1 MVALYLAST
10 SPARAQI
17 IADIGLSAEV
27 LSPDVDE
34 EAVVAEMTSP
44 TAVSIAQHLAER
56 KAESALTPDVDG
68 LVIGGDSVFE
78 FDGEFLGK
86 PHTADVATKRW
97 KAMRGRSGILHS
109 GLCVIDHT
117 GGAHRGSL
125 SEVSSAEVFFRAD
138 VTDDEIAAYVATGE
152 PLSVAGAF
160 TLDAR
165 GAAFIEKIVG
175 DSWAVVGMSATSLR
189 SLITGLGHDYTG
201 LWATR

>member
-27 LSPDVDE
+27 LSPDLDE

-56 KAESALTPDVDG
+56 KAESALAPEVNG

-138 VTDDEIAAYVATGE
+138 VTDDEIAAYVVTGE

-160 TLDAR
+160 TSTL
-165 GAAFIEKIVG
+165 AAPRLSNKLWGIPGQWWECPPP
-175 DSWAVVGMSATSLR
+175 R
-189 SLITGLGHDYTG
+189 CGL
-201 LWATR
+201 

>member
-1 MVALYLAST
+1 MVELYLAST

-17 IADIGLSAEV
+17 ITDIGLRAHI
-27 LSPDVDE
+27 LAPDVDE
-34 EAVVAEMTSP
+34 DAVVAQMDSP

-56 KAESALTPDVDG
+56 KAESALAPDVDG

-78 FDGEFLGK
+78 FDGQSLGK
-86 PHTADVATKRW
+86 PHTADVAIERW

-117 GGAHRGSL
+117 GGVNRGSL
-125 SEVSSAEVFFRAD
+125 SQVSSAEVFFRAD
-138 VTDDEIAAYVATGE
+138 MTDDEIADYVATGE
-152 PLSVAGAF
+152 PLAVAGAF

-175 DSWAVVGMSATSLR
+175 DSWAVVGMSAASLR
-189 SLITGLGHDYTG
+189 SLITGLGHNYTS
-201 LWATR
+201 LWGTR